1 MDLSSLLVRRAEER
15 DLAALRELRLEA
27 LRSHPESFGADYE
40 SSLAQPVEFWRDR
53 LLPRPDGTAVFI
65 ADAGHTLAGMCG
77 ILPGSSPK
85 TRHVAMIWG
94 MYVRPEW
101 RRRRLSEALLAAC
114 IDAARTAGMIRVRL
128 AVVATN
134 EAAIRCYRQS
144 GFETYGVEPDA
155 IRVGEDLFDELLMT
169 RRVAPSSQSG
179 NNPLPGS

>member
-1 MDLSSLLVRRAEER
+1 MASSSWIIRRAEER
-15 DLAALRELRLEA
+15 DLEALRELRLEA
-27 LRSHPESFGADYE
+27 LRSHPEAFGADYE
-40 SSLAQPVEFWRDR
+40 ATLAQPVEFWRDR
-53 LLPRPDGTAVFI
+53 LLPRPDGTGVFI
-65 ADAGHTLAGMCG
+65 ADAGPALAGMCG

-101 RRRRLSEALLAAC
+101 RRQRLSEALLATC
-114 IDAARTAGMIRVRL
+114 IDAARTAGMIRVKL

-134 EAAIRCYRQS
+134 EPAIRCYRQS

-169 RRVAPSSQSG
+169 RRIASSSQSG
-179 NNPLPGS
+179 NNPRAGS